1 MGWAAGVTSG
11 QGAERREKDQPQP
24 FGRHGKWLWGT
35 SQPNG
40 LQMGQGEPTAADPML
55 TTV

>member
-40 LQMGQGEPTAADPML
+40 LQMGQGEPTAADPPC
-55 TTV
+55 